1 MERFDAE
8 QALALIER
16 YGVTCGQ
23 FVPTMFVRMLKLPK
37 ATRES
42 YDLSSLRS
50 VVHAA
55 APCPVDVKQ
64 QMMEWWGPIIYE
76 YYSSTEGAGATF
88 VEPEEWLA
96 HPGTVGKPMAGAVH
110 VLDDDGNELPVGES
124 GTLWFEGPLGFEYRN
139 DPAKTADAVNA
150 LGYKTVG
157 DMGYVDEEG
166 YIYLTD
172 RKAHMIIS
180 GGVNIYPQETE
191 NVLVAHPKV
200 FDVAVIGVPDDD
212 LGEQVKAVVQP
223 ADWSDA
229 GPELEAEL
237 IEYCRTQIA
246 HYKCPRTIDF
256 ERELPRL
263 DTGKLYKGP
272 FRAAVLAGVVVRRTR
287 LRPGLERFDALPE
300 HQHVEPVEQ
309 NSVSLGDQWAGLL
322 CAERGRS
329 RRYAASHHRSF
340 ERADRVDE
348 GGRLELPGDT
358 QRGAQVELR
367 EHDEVDAWHPQDLV
381 DVLDRFDRLQQQ
393 ATRDLGTDAPG
404 VIEERRLVPRVGDE
418 RPPATKPRRRVRQVR
433 HAPLRVLSGTH
444 QRKKDSLGARVER
457 RLCLRLLDARHPY
470 ERRAVRARGC
480 RDHRVHGLQPDR
492 PVLAIDE
499 HEIGARGGDG
509 LRHHRRR
516 NQRDDAAEQA
526 RSIATAA

>member
-1 MERFDAE
+1 MAGYPPDPIADEREGGALLYSSGTTGKPKGIVRPLSLAPMGESLDPLTAFFDWCGFVDGSVYLCPAPLYHAAPIAWSMAIQRRGGTVVLMERFDAE

-37 ATRES
+37 ETRES
-42 YDLSSLRS
+42 YDMSSLRS

-76 YYSSTEGAGATF
+76 YYSSTEGAGASL

-96 HPGTVGKPMAGAVH
+96 HPGTVGKPVAGAVH
-110 VLDDDGNELPVGES
+110 VLDDDGDELPIGEA

-139 DPAKTADAVNA
+139 DPAKTAEAVNA

-166 YIYLTD
+166 YLYLTD

-200 FDVAVIGVPDDD
+200 FDVAVFGVPDDD

-229 GPELEAEL
+229 GPALATELV
-237 IEYCRTQIA
+237 EYCRANIA
-246 HYKCPRTIDF
+246 HYKCPRTVDF

-263 DTGKLYKGP
+263 DTGKLYKGK
-272 FRAAVLAGVVVRRTR
+272 L
-287 LRPGLERFDALPE
+287 
-300 HQHVEPVEQ
+300 
-309 NSVSLGDQWAGLL
+309 
-322 CAERGRS
+322 
-329 RRYAASHHRSF
+329 
-340 ERADRVDE
+340 
-348 GGRLELPGDT
+348 
-358 QRGAQVELR
+358 
-367 EHDEVDAWHPQDLV
+367 
-381 DVLDRFDRLQQQ
+381 
-393 ATRDLGTDAPG
+393 
-404 VIEERRLVPRVGDE
+404 
-418 RPPATKPRRRVRQVR
+418 
-433 HAPLRVLSGTH
+433 
-444 QRKKDSLGARVER
+444 
-457 RLCLRLLDARHPY
+457 
-470 ERRAVRARGC
+470 RARYW
-480 RDHRVHGLQPDR
+480 P
-492 PVLAIDE
+492 
-499 HEIGARGGDG
+499 
-509 LRHHRRR
+509 
-516 NQRDDAAEQA
+516 
-526 RSIATAA
+526 S